1 MNRKPVINA
10 VAKLARNFDASG
22 NRKSWR
28 LSLPS
33 KLTLISGLLL
43 IHVPFAVTHAAE
55 TPAAIATRETKLNPD
70 VLGRFLRTHCIR
82 CHGPEE
88 QNGSARFDRLDYSI
102 SDKIEALHYQDVL
115 DVLNGGDM
123 PPEDEPQP
131 SNAELEAVIGELTE
145 GLFEVGKQ
153 LASNGGKVVMRRLNR
168 REYAATIRH
177 LFGFEPPRQR
187 IPPDDDVVNFDTVG
201 SRQFFTTSHFDEY
214 YGLAQEV
221 LREGFKWAGVRE
233 AVQTR
238 VDEPENNWTNRFRQD
253 VERWKGQTGKVVRL
267 SKMREKYLARP
278 MVESGVYLDEPL
290 RHLSFGPVVDP
301 RGSYRIRVTAGVE
314 GEVAPFRRFI
324 RLNIGQDVLAVLH
337 IDGTP
342 EDPSESVVEIPR
354 PALLGRRL
362 GGRVSEDRT
371 GAWLS
376 HYLNFLERTGEIEK
390 DGAKSQGL
398 IWIDSFSVEGP
409 FYPEERSFFDALLC
423 PVEPSPE
430 TPTKIVWNDANA
442 RELIERFTLEAF
454 RRREPAPEYIDGLA
468 SYFQKQR
475 EKGKPF
481 QEAMVDTL
489 AVVMASPGFLY
500 LNEEASSDPD
510 SQMLAPREIAIR
522 LACFLTS
529 GPPDEQLYRAV
540 EAGAMSNQDAFHRE
554 VDRLLGGPRSRRF
567 AAALARQ
574 WADFTRLDGISV
586 SDKKYP
592 AYTSGLRHSM
602 KQEVI
607 AFFHTLIEQNLPVSN
622 LIKSDFATVNAQL
635 AVHYGIP
642 GVTTNEFKP
651 VKLPPDSPRGGYLTQ
666 GAFLVA
672 GSNGERTSP
681 AVRGML
687 LMSRFLN
694 SPPAPPP
701 PNVPE
706 LGSDVEGLATN
717 RKLVELHQTRAQCAS
732 CHRKM
737 DTIGLALENFDL
749 IGRYREHEMVWRDK
763 VPVLISGSMPGGEP
777 FNSLP
782 EFQATMMEHEED
794 LARNMVE
801 SLLVYALG
809 RDIEFTDAPHIE
821 SMMTEL
827 RPDGFRMKD
836 MIHAVASSPL
846 FLRN

>member
-1 MNRKPVINA
+1 MNRIPATNA
-10 VAKLARNFDASG
+10 VAKLARSFGTSG

-33 KLTLISGLLL
+33 HLKLLTGVLL
-43 IHVPFAVTHAAE
+43 IFPPLTVTHVAEASGAE
-55 TPAAIATRETKLNPD
+55 TTLNSKL
-70 VLGRFLRTHCIR
+70 LGQFLQKHCVR
-82 CHGPEE
+82 CHGAEE
-88 QNGSARFDRLDYSI
+88 QNGSARFDKLDYAI
-102 SDKIEALHYQDVL
+102 SDKVEALHYQDVL

-131 SNAELEAVIGELTE
+131 SNAELEVVIGELTE
-145 GLFEVGKQ
+145 GLFEARKR

-187 IPPDDDVVNFDTVG
+187 IPPNDDAVNFDTVG
-201 SRQFFTTSHFDEY
+201 SRQFFTSAHFDEY

-221 LREGFKWAGVRE
+221 LRESFKWAGVRE
-233 AVQTR
+233 TEQTR
-238 VDEPENNWTNRFRQD
+238 VQQPEQKTNSRIRKDLEAYGDATQ
-253 VERWKGQTGKVVRL
+253 GKVVRL
-267 SKMREKYLARP
+267 SKIRRTYLARP
-278 MVESGVYLDEPL
+278 MIETGVYLDEPI
-290 RHLSFGPVVDP
+290 RHLSFGIGVDP
-301 RGSYRIRVTAGVE
+301 RGSYRIRVTAGIE

-324 RLNIGQDVLAVLH
+324 KLNIGPDVLAVLH

-342 EDPSESVVEIPR
+342 QKPTESVIDIPR

-362 GGRVSEDRT
+362 GGFVGEDRT

-376 HYLNFLERTGEIEK
+376 HYLNFLERTGEIPK
-390 DGAKSQGL
+390 GGAKSQGL

-409 FYPEERSFFDALLC
+409 FYPEQRSFFDALLC
-423 PVEPSPE
+423 PAEPSPE
-430 TPTKIVWNDANA
+430 KRSPLVWNDANA

-468 SYFQKQR
+468 SYFQKLR
-475 EKGKPF
+475 DKGKAF
-481 QEAMVDTL
+481 QEALVDTL

-500 LNEEASSDPD
+500 LNEEASSDRD
-510 SQMLAPREIAIR
+510 SRMLAPREIAIR
-522 LACFLTS
+522 VACFLTS

-540 EAGAMSNQDAFHRE
+540 EAGAMSDRDAFHRE
-554 VDRLLGGPRSRRF
+554 VDRLLEGPKSRRF

-635 AVHYGIP
+635 AVHYEIP

-651 VKLPPDSPRGGYLTQ
+651 VTLPADSPRGGYLTQ

-672 GSNGERTSP
+672 GSNGERTSA

-706 LGSDVEGLATN
+706 LGSDVEGPTTN

-749 IGRYREHEMVWRDK
+749 LGRHREVEMVWRDK
-763 VPVLISGSMPGGEP
+763 APVLISGSMPGGKP
-777 FNSLP
+777 FNSFP
-782 EFQATMMEHEED
+782 EFQATMLEHDED

-801 SLLVYALG
+801 SLLVYAMG
-809 RDIEFTDAPHIE
+809 RDIEFTDAPQIE
-821 SMMTEL
+821 SIMTQL
-827 RPDGFRMKD
+827 RSDGFRMKD
-836 MIHAVASSPL
+836 MIHAVAGSPL
-846 FLRN
+846 FLQN

>member
-1 MNRKPVINA
+1 MSRKLLTFSACIVLALLA
-10 VAKLARNFDASG
+10 VSD
-22 NRKSWR
+22 
-28 LSLPS
+28 
-33 KLTLISGLLL
+33 
-43 IHVPFAVTHAAE
+43 AAE
-55 TPAAIATRETKLNPD
+55 IPSASKEQETKLNKDALAP
-70 VLGRFLRTHCIR
+70 FLQRHCVR
-82 CHGPEE
+82 CHGPKE
-88 QNGSARFDRLDYSI
+88 QNGSARFDTLDYAI

-131 SNAELEAVIGELTE
+131 SNAELEVAIGELTE
-145 GLFEVGKQ
+145 SLFEARKR

-201 SRQFFTTSHFDEY
+201 SRQFFTTAHFDEY

-238 VDEPENNWTNRFRQD
+238 MEQPENFWTGRYRQD
-253 VERWKGQTGKVVRL
+253 LESWKGQTGKVVRL
-267 SKMREKYLARP
+267 SKMREEYLARP

-290 RHLSFGPVVDP
+290 RHLSFGPAVDP

-314 GEVAPFRRFI
+314 GKVAPFRRFI

-337 IDGTP
+337 IDGTSQKP
-342 EDPSESVVEIPR
+342 TESVVEIPN

-362 GGRVSEDRT
+362 GGYVSEDRT

-376 HYLNFLERTGEIEK
+376 HYLGFLEQTGEIEK
-390 DGAKSQGL
+390 GGAKNQGL

-409 FYPEERSFFDALLC
+409 FYPEERGFFDALLC
-423 PVEPSPE
+423 PVEPTPE
-430 TPTKIVWNDANA
+430 KPSKIVWNDANA
-442 RELIERFTLEAF
+442 RELIERFTFEAF
-454 RRREPAPEYIDGLA
+454 RRRKPAPEYIDGLA
-468 SYFQKQR
+468 AYFQKQR
-475 EKGKPF
+475 EKGSPF
-481 QEAMVDTL
+481 DTAMIDTL
-489 AVVMASPGFLY
+489 AVVLSSPSFVY
-500 LNEEASSDPD
+500 INEEADVKPESRLLSPHD
-510 SQMLAPREIAIR
+510 SAIR
-522 LACFLTS
+522 LAYFLTS
-529 GPPDEQLYRAV
+529 APPDEELYQAV
-540 EAGAMSNQDAFHRE
+540 KAGSMTDRTAYHTQ
-554 VDRLLGGPRSRRF
+554 VDRLLTGAERHRF
-567 AAALARQ
+567 AEALAGQ
-574 WADFTRLDGISV
+574 WADFTRLDAISV

-592 AYTSGLRHSM
+592 TYTSGLRHSM

-607 AFFHTLIEQNLPVSN
+607 AFFDTLIEQNLPVSN

-642 GVTTNEFKP
+642 GVSTNEFKP
-651 VKLPPDSPRGGYLTQ
+651 VKLPPDSTRGGYLTQ

-681 AVRGML
+681 TVRGML

-706 LGSDVEGLATN
+706 LGSDVEGPTTN
-717 RKLVELHQTRAQCAS
+717 GKLVELHQTRAQCAS

-749 IGRYREHEMVWRDK
+749 LGRYREHEQVWRDK
-763 VPVLISGSMPGGEP
+763 IPVKISGSMPGGQA
-777 FNSLP
+777 FNSFQ
-782 EFQATMMEHEED
+782 EFQSTMLEHEED
-794 LARNMVE
+794 LARNIIE

-809 RDIEFTDAPHIE
+809 RDIEFTDEPYIE
-821 SMMTEL
+821 KIMTKL
-827 RPDGFRMKD
+827 RPDRFRMKD
-836 MIHAVASSPL
+836 MVHAVAESPL
-846 FLRN
+846 FFQN

>member
-1 MNRKPVINA
+1 MSDRNRQYSP
-10 VAKLARNFDASG
+10 AKLATKSFGASG
-22 NRKSWR
+22 KLKSWR
-28 LSLPS
+28 RSLLSV
-33 KLTLISGLLL
+33 LLL
-43 IHVPFAVTHAAE
+43 IVAPIAGTHAAE
-55 TPAAIATRETKLNPD
+55 MPGEETSLNSK
-70 VLGRFLRTHCIR
+70 VLGPFLQKHCIR

-88 QNGSARFDRLDYSI
+88 QNGSARFDKLDYVI
-102 SDKIEALHYQDVL
+102 SDKNEALHYQDVL

-131 SNAELEAVIGELTE
+131 SNAELEVVIGELTE
-145 GLFEVGKQ
+145 GLFEARKR
-153 LASNGGKVVMRRLNR
+153 LASNGAKVVMRRLNR

-201 SRQFFTTSHFDEY
+201 SRQFFTTAHFDEY

-238 VDEPENNWTNRFRQD
+238 VEQPEKFWTSRYRRD
-253 VERWKGQTGKVVRL
+253 LESWKGGTGKVVRL
-267 SKMREKYLARP
+267 SKMREEYLARP

-324 RLNIGQDVLAVLH
+324 KLNIGEDVLAVLH

-342 EDPSESVVEIPR
+342 ERPTESVVEIPR

-376 HYLNFLERTGEIEK
+376 HYLNFLERTGELEK
-390 DGAKSQGL
+390 GGAKSQGL
-398 IWIDSFSVEGP
+398 IWIDSFSVDGP

-423 PVEPSPE
+423 PKEPTPEKRSP
-430 TPTKIVWNDANA
+430 IAWNDDNA
-442 RELIERFTLEAF
+442 RELIERFTFEAF
-454 RRREPAPEYIDGLA
+454 RRGKPASEYIDGLA
-468 SYFQKQR
+468 AYFQKQR
-475 EKGKPF
+475 TKGSPF
-481 QEAMVDTL
+481 DKAIIDTL
-489 AVVMASPGFLY
+489 ATVLASPSFIY
-500 LNEEASSDPD
+500 INEQANVKPESRMLSPRD
-510 SQMLAPREIAIR
+510 SAIR
-522 LACFLTS
+522 LAYFLTS
-529 GPPDEQLYRAV
+529 APPDKELYQAV
-540 EAGAMSNQDAFHRE
+540 KAGSMTDREAYHKQ
-554 VDRLLGGPRSRRF
+554 VDRLLTGAKRRRF
-567 AAALARQ
+567 AEALARQ
-574 WADFTRLDGISV
+574 WADFIRLDGISV
-586 SDKKYP
+586 SDKTYP
-592 AYTSGLRHSM
+592 TYTSGLRHSM

-607 AFFHTLIEQNLPVSN
+607 AFFDTLIEQNLPVSN
-622 LIKSDFATVNAQL
+622 LITSDFATVNAQL

-642 GVTTNEFKP
+642 GVTTNEFKT
-651 VKLPPDSPRGGYLTQ
+651 VQLPPDSPRGGYLTQ

-706 LGSDVEGLATN
+706 LGSDAEGPTTN

-749 IGRYREHEMVWRDK
+749 IGRYREDETVWRDK
-763 VPVLISGSMPGGEP
+763 VPVKISGSMPGGKS
-777 FNSLP
+777 FNSFP
-782 EFQATMMEHEED
+782 EFQSAMLVREED

-809 RDIEFTDAPHIE
+809 RDIEFTDEPHIE
-821 SMMTEL
+821 KIMAKL
-827 RPDGFRMKD
+827 KPHDFQMKD
-836 MIHAVASSPL
+836 MIHAVAESPL
-846 FLRN
+846 FFQN

>member
-1 MNRKPVINA
+1 MSDRNRQYSP
-10 VAKLARNFDASG
+10 AKLATKSFGTSG
-22 NRKSWR
+22 KLKSWR
-28 LSLPS
+28 RSLLSV
-33 KLTLISGLLL
+33 LLL
-43 IHVPFAVTHAAE
+43 IVAPIAGTHAAE
-55 TPAAIATRETKLNPD
+55 MPGEETSLNSK
-70 VLGRFLRTHCIR
+70 VLSPFLQKHCIR

-88 QNGSARFDRLDYSI
+88 QNGSARFDKLDYVI
-102 SDKIEALHYQDVL
+102 SDKNEALHYQDVL

-131 SNAELEAVIGELTE
+131 SNAELEVVIGELTE
-145 GLFEVGKQ
+145 GLFEARKR
-153 LASNGGKVVMRRLNR
+153 LASNGAKVVMRRLNR

-201 SRQFFTTSHFDEY
+201 RRQFFTTAHFDEY

-238 VDEPENNWTNRFRQD
+238 VEQPEKFWTSRYRRD
-253 VERWKGQTGKVVRL
+253 LESWKGGTGKVVRL
-267 SKMREKYLARP
+267 SKMREEYLARP

-324 RLNIGQDVLAVLH
+324 KLNIGEDVLAVLH

-342 EDPSESVVEIPR
+342 EKPTESVVEIPR

-376 HYLNFLERTGEIEK
+376 HYLNFLERTGELEK
-390 DGAKSQGL
+390 GGAKSQGL
-398 IWIDSFSVEGP
+398 IWIDSFSVDGP

-423 PVEPSPE
+423 PKEPTPE
-430 TPTKIVWNDANA
+430 KRLPIVWNDDNA

-454 RRREPAPEYIDGLA
+454 RRRKPASEYIDGLA
-468 SYFQKQR
+468 AYFQKQR
-475 EKGKPF
+475 TKGSPF
-481 QEAMVDTL
+481 DKAIIDTL
-489 AVVMASPGFLY
+489 AIVLSSPSFVY
-500 LNEEASSDPD
+500 INEQANVKPESRMLSQRD
-510 SQMLAPREIAIR
+510 SAIR
-522 LACFLTS
+522 LSYFLTS
-529 GPPDEQLYRAV
+529 APPDEELYQAV
-540 EAGAMSNQDAFHRE
+540 KAGSMTDREAYHKQVG
-554 VDRLLGGPRSRRF
+554 RLLTGAKRRRF
-567 AAALARQ
+567 AEALARQ
-574 WADFTRLDGISV
+574 WADFIRLDGISV

-592 AYTSGLRHSM
+592 TYTSGLRHSM

-607 AFFHTLIEQNLPVSN
+607 AFFDTLIEQNLPVSN

-642 GVTTNEFKP
+642 GVTTNKFNT
-651 VKLPPDSPRGGYLTQ
+651 VRLPPDSPRGGYLTQ

-681 AVRGML
+681 AVRGMI

-694 SPPAPPP
+694 SPPAAPP

-706 LGSDVEGLATN
+706 LGSDVERPTTN

-749 IGRYREHEMVWRDK
+749 IGRYREVETVGRDK
-763 VPVLISGSMPGGEP
+763 VPVKISGSMPGGKS
-777 FNSLP
+777 FNSFP
-782 EFQATMMEHEED
+782 EFKSAMLVHEED

-809 RDIEFTDAPHIE
+809 RDIEFTDEPHIE
-821 SMMTEL
+821 KIMAKL
-827 RPDGFRMKD
+827 KPHDFRMKD
-836 MIHAVASSPL
+836 MIHAVAESPL
-846 FLRN
+846 FFQN

>member
-1 MNRKPVINA
+1 MNQ
-10 VAKLARNFDASG
+10 KL
-22 NRKSWR
+22 
-28 LSLPS
+28 LSLFASLLVAPIAAHAVDAAS
-33 KLTLISGLLL
+33 ATTAQETNLTQ
-43 IHVPFAVTHAAE
+43 
-55 TPAAIATRETKLNPD
+55 D
-70 VLGRFLRTHCIR
+70 VLAPFLQKHCIR
-82 CHGPEE
+82 CHGPGE
-88 QNGSARFDRLDYSI
+88 QNGSARFDTFDYAI

-131 SNAELEAVIGELTE
+131 SNAELEVVIGELTE
-145 GLFEVGKQ
+145 GLFEAHKR

-187 IPPDDDVVNFDTVG
+187 IPPNDDVMNFDTVG
-201 SRQFFTTSHFDEY
+201 SRQFFTSAHFDEY
-214 YGLAQEV
+214 YVLAQEV

-238 VDEPENNWTNRFRQD
+238 VEQPENNWTNRFRND
-253 VERWKGQTGKVVRL
+253 IERWKGLTGKVVRL

-278 MVESGVYLDEPL
+278 MVETGVYLDEPL

-314 GEVAPFRRFI
+314 GEVAPFRRFVK
-324 RLNIGQDVLAVLH
+324 LNIGSDVLAVLH

-342 EDPSESVVEIPR
+342 QKPTESVVEIPQ

-362 GGRVSEDRT
+362 GGYVAEDRT

-376 HYLNFLERTGEIEK
+376 HYLNFLERTGEIEEG
-390 DGAKSQGL
+390 GAKNQGL

-409 FYPEERSFFDALLC
+409 FYPEERSFFDSLLC
-423 PVEPSPE
+423 PAEPSPE
-430 TPTKIVWNDANA
+430 QRSKIVWDDANA
-442 RELIERFTLEAF
+442 RELIARFTLEAF
-454 RRREPAPEYIDGLA
+454 RRRDPAPEYIDGLA

-475 EKGKPF
+475 HKGKAF

-500 LNEEASSDPD
+500 LNEAAASAPD
-510 SQMLAPREIAIR
+510 SRMLAPREIAIR

-529 GPPDEQLYRAV
+529 GPPDEPLYQAV
-540 EAGAMSNQDAFHRE
+540 EAGGMSDRDAFHRE
-554 VDRLLGGPRSRRF
+554 VDRLLEGPESRRF

-574 WADFTRLDGISV
+574 WADFTRLDGIAV

-607 AFFHTLIEQNLPVSN
+607 AFFHTLIEKNLPVSN

-642 GVTTNEFKP
+642 GVTTNGFKP
-651 VKLPPDSPRGGYLTQ
+651 VTLPPASPRGGYLTQ

-681 AVRGML
+681 AIRGML
-687 LMSRFLN
+687 LMRRFLN

-706 LGSDVEGLATN
+706 LGSDIEGPTTN

-749 IGRYREHEMVWRDK
+749 IGRYRENEVVGRDK
-763 VPVLISGSMPGGEP
+763 VPVVISGSMPGGEP

-782 EFQATMMEHEED
+782 EFKATMLEHEED

-801 SLLVYALG
+801 SLLVYAMG
-809 RDIEFTDAPHIE
+809 RDIEFTDDSHVENI
-821 SMMTEL
+821 MTQL
-827 RPDGFRMKD
+827 RPNGFRMKD

-846 FLRN
+846 FLQN

>member
-1 MNRKPVINA
+1 MSNGNGQSV
-10 VAKLARNFDASG
+10 VAKLAKSFGAFT
-22 NRKSWR
+22 NRKPWP
-28 LSLPS
+28 LSLLWGVLLVVSPVVKIHAGEPS
-33 KLTLISGLLL
+33 ETTLNGRLLR
-43 IHVPFAVTHAAE
+43 PFL
-55 TPAAIATRETKLNPD
+55 KK
-70 VLGRFLRTHCIR
+70 HCVR

-88 QNGSARFDRLDYSI
+88 QNGSARFDTLDYTI
-102 SDKIEALHYQDVL
+102 SDKNEALHYQDVL

-131 SNAELEAVIGELTE
+131 SNAELEVVIGELTE
-145 GLFEVGKQ
+145 GLFAARKR
-153 LASNGGKVVMRRLNR
+153 LASNGGRVVMRRLNR

-177 LFGFEPPRQR
+177 LFGFEPPATM

-201 SRQFFTTSHFDEY
+201 SRQFFTTAHFDEY
-214 YGLAQEV
+214 YALAQEV

-238 VDEPENNWTNRFRQD
+238 VQQPEQLTNSRIRKNLEAYGDATQ
-253 VERWKGQTGKVVRL
+253 GKVVRL
-267 SKMREKYLARP
+267 SKIQRTYLARP
-278 MVESGVYLDEPL
+278 MIETGVYLDEPI
-290 RHLSFGPVVDP
+290 RHLSFGFGVDP
-301 RGSYRIRVTAGVE
+301 RGSYRVRVKAGLE
-314 GEVAPFRRFI
+314 GNVSAFRRFI
-324 RLNIGQDVLAVLH
+324 SVTVDEDIAVLH

-342 EDPSESVVEIPR
+342 QNPSESVVEVPR
-354 PALLGRRL
+354 PALLGRRRL
-362 GGRVSEDRT
+362 GGRVGEDRT

-390 DGAKSQGL
+390 GGAKTQGL

-409 FYPEERSFFDALLC
+409 FYPEQRSFFDDLLC
-423 PVEPSPE
+423 PVEPTPEKRSP
-430 TPTKIVWNDANA
+430 IVWKDENA
-442 RELIERFTLEAF
+442 RELIERFAFEAF
-454 RRREPAPEYIDGLA
+454 RRRELAPEYTDGLA
-468 SYFQKQR
+468 AWFQKQR
-475 EKGKPF
+475 KKGIPF
-481 QEAMVDTL
+481 DKAMIDTL
-489 AVVMASPGFLY
+489 AIVLSSPSFVY
-500 LNEEASSDPD
+500 MNEEANVKPD
-510 SQMLAPREIAIR
+510 SRMLSPRDSAIR
-522 LACFLTS
+522 LAYFLTS
-529 GPPDEQLYRAV
+529 APPDEELYQAV
-540 EAGAMSNQDAFHRE
+540 KTGSMTDRTAYHKQ
-554 VDRLLGGPRSRRF
+554 VDRLLTGAKRQRF
-567 AAALARQ
+567 AEALARQ
-574 WADFTRLDGISV
+574 WADFIRLDGISV

-592 AYTSGLRHSM
+592 TYTSGIRHSM

-607 AFFHTLIEQNLPVSN
+607 AFFDALIEQNLPVSN

-642 GVTTNEFKP
+642 GVTTNEFKT
-651 VKLPPDSPRGGYLTQ
+651 VRLPHDSPRGGYLTQ

-706 LGSDVEGLATN
+706 LGSDVEGPTTN

-749 IGRYREHEMVWRDK
+749 IGRYRENETVWRDK
-763 VPVLISGSMPGGEP
+763 VPVKISGSMPGGKS
-777 FNSLP
+777 FNSFP
-782 EFQATMMEHEED
+782 EFKSAMLMHEED

-809 RDIEFTDAPHIE
+809 RDIEFTDDPHIE
-821 SMMTEL
+821 KIIAKL
-827 RPDGFRMKD
+827 QPHDFRMKD
-836 MIHAVASSPL
+836 MIHAVAESPL
-846 FLRN
+846 FFQN

>member
-1 MNRKPVINA
+1 MNRNLTNLIVCLF
-10 VAKLARNFDASG
+10 LAP
-22 NRKSWR
+22 
-28 LSLPS
+28 L
-33 KLTLISGLLL
+33 
-43 IHVPFAVTHAAE
+43 AVTHAAE
-55 TPAAIATRETKLNPD
+55 SPSALEGQDTKLNQE
-70 VLGRFLRTHCIR
+70 VLGQFLQKHCIR
-82 CHGPEE
+82 CHGTEE
-88 QNGSARFDRLDYSI
+88 QNGSARFDRLDYAI
-102 SDKIEALHYQDVL
+102 SDKNEALHYQDVL

-131 SNAELEAVIGELTE
+131 SKAELEDVIGELTG
-145 GLFEVGKQ
+145 GLFEARKR

-201 SRQFFTTSHFDEY
+201 SRQFFTTAHFDQF

-233 AVQTR
+233 AVQIR
-238 VDEPENNWTNRFRQD
+238 VDEPEKNWTDRYRQD
-253 VERWKGQTGKVVRL
+253 VERWKGLSGKVVRL
-267 SKMREKYLARP
+267 SKMREIYLARP

-290 RHLSFGPVVDP
+290 RHLSFGLGVDP

-324 RLNIGQDVLAVLH
+324 KLDLGQDVLAVLH

-342 EDPSESVVEIPR
+342 ENPTESVVEIPR

-371 GAWLS
+371 GVWLS
-376 HYLNFLERTGEIEK
+376 HYLTFLERTGEIEK
-390 DGAKSQGL
+390 GGAKSQGL

-442 RELIERFTLEAF
+442 RELIERFTWEAF

-475 EKGKPF
+475 DKGKAF

-489 AVVMASPGFLY
+489 AVVMASPSFLY
-500 LNEEASSDPD
+500 LNEEATSDPD
-510 SQMLAPREIAIR
+510 SRLLGPREIAIR

-529 GPPDEQLYRAV
+529 GPPDEQLYQAV
-540 EAGAMSNQDAFHRE
+540 EAGAMSDRDAFHRE
-554 VDRLLGGPRSRRF
+554 LDRLLEGPKSRRF

-574 WADFTRLDGISV
+574 WADFIRLDGISL

-592 AYTSGLRHSM
+592 TYTSGLRHSM

-681 AVRGML
+681 TVRGML
-687 LMSRFLN
+687 VMSRFLN
-694 SPPAPPP
+694 SPPPPPP

-749 IGRYREHEMVWRDK
+749 LGRYREDEKVWRDK
-763 VPVLISGSMPGGEP
+763 VPVLISGSMPGGKP

-782 EFQATMMEHEED
+782 EFQSIMLEHNEN

-801 SLLVYALG
+801 SLLVYAMG
-809 RDIEFTDAPHIE
+809 RDIEFTDDPHIE
-821 SMMTEL
+821 SIMTQL
-827 RPDGFRMKD
+827 RPDSFRMKD
-836 MIHAVASSPL
+836 MIHAVAGSPL
-846 FLRN
+846 FLQN

>member
-1 MNRKPVINA
+1 MTRMPVINA
-10 VAKLARNFDASG
+10 VAKLPESFGMSG
-22 NRKSWR
+22 NRKPWR

-33 KLTLISGLLL
+33 HMKLL
-43 IHVPFAVTHAAE
+43 IAFLLIFSPLAVTHVAEASGAE
-55 TPAAIATRETKLNPD
+55 TTLNSKL
-70 VLGRFLRTHCIR
+70 LGQFLQKHCFR
-82 CHGPEE
+82 CHGAQE
-88 QNGSARFDRLDYSI
+88 QNGSARFDTLDYAI
-102 SDKIEALHYQDVL
+102 SNKVEALHYQDVL

-131 SNAELEAVIGELTE
+131 SNAELEVVIGELTVR
-145 GLFEVGKQ
+145 LFEARKQ

-201 SRQFFTTSHFDEY
+201 SRQFFTTAHFDEY

-233 AVQTR
+233 AVQIR
-238 VDEPENNWTNRFRQD
+238 VEQPENFWNRSFRNNLKS
-253 VERWKGQTGKVVRL
+253 WKGQTGKVVRL

-278 MVESGVYLDEPL
+278 MVKSGVYLDEPL
-290 RHLSFGPVVDP
+290 RHLSFGPAVDP

-324 RLNIGQDVLAVLH
+324 KLNIGQDVLAILH

-342 EDPSESVVEIPR
+342 EDPTESVVEIPR

-376 HYLNFLERTGEIEK
+376 HYLNFLERTGEIK
-390 DGAKSQGL
+390 KGGAKSQGL

-409 FYPEERSFFDALLC
+409 FYPEGRSFFDALLC
-423 PVEPSPE
+423 PAEPSSE
-430 TPTKIVWNDANA
+430 QRSTIVWSDANA
-442 RELIERFTLEAF
+442 RELIERFTWEAF
-454 RRREPAPEYIDGLA
+454 RRRDPAPEYIDELA

-475 EKGKPF
+475 DKGKAF
-481 QEAMVDTL
+481 QAAMVDTL

-500 LNEEASSDPD
+500 LNEEAISDSD
-510 SQMLAPREIAIR
+510 SRMLAPREIAIR
-522 LACFLTS
+522 VACFLTS

-540 EAGAMSNQDAFHRE
+540 ESGAMSNRDAFHRE
-554 VDRLLGGPRSRRF
+554 VDRLLEGPKSRRF

-607 AFFHTLIEQNLPVSN
+607 AFFYTLIEQNLSVSN

-651 VKLPPDSPRGGYLTQ
+651 VTLPADSPRGGYLTQ

-706 LGSDVEGLATN
+706 LGSDVDGPTTN

-749 IGRYREHEMVWRDK
+749 LGRHREVEMVWRDK
-763 VPVLISGSMPGGEP
+763 VPVLISGSMPGGKP
-777 FNSLP
+777 FNSLS
-782 EFQATMMEHEED
+782 EFQATMLEHDED

-801 SLLVYALG
+801 SLLVYAMG
-809 RDIEFTDAPHIE
+809 RDIEFTDELHIK
-821 SMMTEL
+821 SIMTQL

-846 FLRN
+846 FLQN